1 MSQIQRLTRAVR
13 GSASHDQYQ
22 YLSQSAAEVGPVPG
36 VYRCWSRLGRH
47 QLSYK
52 HTVGTRG
59 GTGAVADPVLTAVI
73 DSCVRVTETKAIV
86 YIDI

>member
-1 MSQIQRLTRAVR
+1 MSQILRLTRAVR

-22 YLSQSAAEVGPVPG
+22 YLSQSVAEVGPEQG
-36 VYRCWSRLGRH
+36 VHRCWSRLGRH

-59 GTGAVADPVLTAVI
+59 GTGAVADSVLTAVI
-73 DSCVRVTETKAIV
+73 DGFVRVTGTKAILC
-86 YIDI
+86 IEI